1 MAYRR
6 VAMESAI
13 EEVKTGTNSICDVA
27 RKYGINSSTLHDHL
41 SDKHTKIGA
50 GWANSFES

>member
-1 MAYRR
+1 MPYRR
-6 VAMESAI
+6 VAMENAI
-13 EEVKTGTNSICDVA
+13 EEVKTGTNSIYDVA
-27 RKYGINSSTLHDHL
+27 RKYGINSNTLHDHL